1 MNRLAPLIRRPTAI
15 AVPMDIGPN
24 AADSSLLDDLRFFA
38 MVWAGGF
45 IFFGTL
51 FA

>member
-15 AVPMDIGPN
+15 AVPMPMDAI

-38 MVWAGGF
+38 LVWAGGF